1 MSGEA
6 QEALDGL
13 ADVQD
18 GSGVPGSVVPLS
30 ESGTQITNK
39 FVDQRRR
46 KVGGVDIFVQEP
58 LLEIPDVAGGLAKAV
73 DIEVP
78 IQEAPQER
86 FPGGGQVWES
96 LCQGSRRPFEDFAER
111 LWRVRGI
118 SAKEIPFVHA
128 SDLNEETG
136 GGELTRLL
144 RGGRR

>member
-13 ADVQD
+13 ADVHD
-18 GSGVPGSVVPLS
+18 GSGVHGSVVPLS
-30 ESGTQITNK
+30 ESRTQITNK

-46 KVGGVDIFVQEP
+46 KVGGVGIFVQEP

-96 LCQGSRRPFEDFAER
+96 LGQGSRRPFEDFAER
-111 LWRVRGI
+111 LWGVGGI
-118 SAKEIPFVHA
+118 GAKEIFFVHA
-128 SDLNEETG
+128 NDVNQG
-136 GGELTRLL
+136 A
-144 RGGRR
+144 RG